1 MRLLP
6 GDPAAAMLSESGG
19 SAEEIAALRT
29 ELGLDA
35 PLHVQYLRYLGQLAR
50 GNLGVSLFN
59 RQSVAATI
67 AAQFPRTVEL
77 ALASML
83 VAVSAGIV
91 LGVLAALSHQT
102 WLDRLVMALAVTGVS
117 VPIYWSG
124 LILIWLLS
132 ARLRWLPATGQG
144 SLRHLVMPALVLG
157 LASAGAIARLIRGAL
172 LDVLGADY
180 VTTARAK
187 GLQERAVILRHALL
201 NALIPSLTMIA
212 LQFGFLLGGTVVT
225 EVIFARQGIGRLV
238 VDAILWK
245 DFPLI
250 QGVVLLTALVYTLVN
265 LSVDLAYA
273 AIDPRIRYD

>member
-1 MRLLP
+1 
-6 GDPAAAMLSESGG
+6 
-19 SAEEIAALRT
+19 
-29 ELGLDA
+29 
-35 PLHVQYLRYLGQLAR
+35 
-50 GNLGVSLFN
+50 
-59 RQSVAATI
+59 
-67 AAQFPRTVEL
+67 
-77 ALASML
+77 
-83 VAVSAGIV
+83 
-91 LGVLAALSHQT
+91 
-102 WLDRLVMALAVTGVS
+102 
-117 VPIYWSG
+117 
-124 LILIWLLS
+124 
-132 ARLRWLPATGQG
+132 
-144 SLRHLVMPALVLG
+144 
-157 LASAGAIARLIRGAL
+157 